1 MRITYAEEP
10 VRARGLLR
18 VSGLG
23 PNHGRREHR
32 RVDARTHDNCLTG
45 LFVTNIT
52 AGVRASDAPATT
64 GAVSV
69 ADRCTATN
77 PDGEHGW
84 TIESFLEE
92 REVFVA
98 IASADDRTGAQA
110 QRGCEQASVSS
121 EGARTGA
128 TLPVRPEWCRPSS

>member
-1 MRITYAEEP
+1 
-10 VRARGLLR
+10 
-18 VSGLG
+18 
-23 PNHGRREHR
+23 
-32 RVDARTHDNCLTG
+32 
-45 LFVTNIT
+45 LFVASLT
-52 AGVRASDAPATT
+52 AGARASGAQATT
-64 GAVSV
+64 FSVCV
-69 ADRCTATN
+69 ADRCTGTN
-77 PDGEHGW
+77 PDGEDVW